1 MYICVIMKYFTYIL
15 FSEKTNKYYI
25 GYTSNINTRLDK
37 HNLGGTTS
45 TRSGRPW
52 KLMYYETYSNKTE
65 AIKREKEIKN
75 KKSRKYIEYLIHKD
89 G

>member
-1 MYICVIMKYFTYIL
+1 MKYYTYIL
-15 FSEKTNKYYI
+15 FSKKTNKYYI
-25 GYTSNINTRLDK
+25 GYTYNINTRLEK

-45 TRSGRPW
+45 TRSGIPW
-52 KLMYYETYSNKTE
+52 KLMYFETFDSKTE

-75 KKSRKYIEYLIHKD
+75 KKSRRYIEYLMRSN